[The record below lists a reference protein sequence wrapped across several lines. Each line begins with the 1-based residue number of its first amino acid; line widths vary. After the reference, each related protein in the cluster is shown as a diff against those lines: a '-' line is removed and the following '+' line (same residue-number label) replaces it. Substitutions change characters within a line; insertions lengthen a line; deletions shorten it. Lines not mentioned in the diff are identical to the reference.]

1 MYLKISKI
9 HTLVPWLLHSGLKSL
24 YGPMLFS
31 SLSSHIFL
39 VLYPSIVLSYVA
51 QNMVYFS
58 SLTWM
63 TVVQSLLSLCL
74 MPILLTRNITF
85 TLLTFFLKQ
94 KCYNLCVGYGS
105 TVQSS
110 AHSIQVPKLYSQQ
123 NLWHQ
128 MRDMFTSISPK
139 CCSFCCFFHLEK
151 CCRNLAVK
159 QKNITEIFFCLTG
172 A

>member
-9 HTLVPWLLHSGLKSL
+9 HTLLPWLLHSGLKSL
-24 YGPMLFS
+24 CGPKLFS
-31 SLSSHIFL
+31 SFCSHIFL

-51 QNMVYFS
+51 QSMVYFS

-74 MPILLTRNITF
+74 TPVLLTWNITF
-85 TLLTFFLKQ
+85 ILLPFFLKQ
-94 KCYNLCVGYGS
+94 KCYKLCVGYGS

-110 AHSIQVPKLYSQQ
+110 VHSIQILKLYSQQ

-128 MRDMFTSISPK
+128 MRDIFTSISPK
-139 CCSFCCFFHLEK
+139 CCTLLSFSS
-151 CCRNLAVK
+151 
-159 QKNITEIFFCLTG
+159 
-172 A
+172 